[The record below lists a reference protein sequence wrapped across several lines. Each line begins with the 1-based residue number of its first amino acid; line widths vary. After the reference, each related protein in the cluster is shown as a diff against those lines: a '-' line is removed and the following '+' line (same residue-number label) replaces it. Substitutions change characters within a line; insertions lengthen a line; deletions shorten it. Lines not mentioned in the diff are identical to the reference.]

1 MEPKHLYR
9 SLTDRK
15 IAGVAGGLAE
25 YFDTDPLLIRL
36 AFVVLALAGG
46 GGVLIYFILWIVTPE
61 KPFSYG
67 QFTSK
72 AGSQPNPDPFSSSGK
87 HDPDPFSATG
97 KPDPD
102 PFTASGQPK
111 NNTSDPFKTPEP
123 PKNSNSDPFGAH
135 HHNKGSLIGGLVLI
149 TLGSLFLIDQ
159 FIPNINFGDL
169 WPVILVVIGGGLLF
183 NALSGRK

>member
-25 YFDTDPLLIRL
+25 YFDTDPLLLRL

-46 GGVLIYFILWIVTPE
+46 GGVLIYLILWIVTPE
-61 KPFSYG
+61 KPFSYD
-67 QFTSK
+67 QFTSRTDT
-72 AGSQPNPDPFSSSGK
+72 QPNPDPFVK
-87 HDPDPFSATG
+87 PDPFAASDQPKSNTA
-97 KPDPD
+97 D
-102 PFTASGQPK
+102 PFSNPQQTRNSANDPFSTPGPSK
-111 NNTSDPFKTPEP
+111 NTS
-123 PKNSNSDPFGAH
+123 SDPH
-135 HHNKGSLIGGLVLI
+135 RHYKGSLIGGLVLI

-159 FIPNINFGDL
+159 LVPNIYFGDL

-183 NALSGRK
+183 NALSGKK